1 MTSLPGGYHGR
12 YLRIDLTA
20 QSFAAVPIPESVL
33 RKYIGGTGLGTWLL
47 LGENEGEFDPLG
59 TSAPLIFVFSPL
71 VGSPI
76 TTSAK
81 FAVVAKSPLTNR
93 INDSLASSRFAING
107 KKTGYDAF
115 IIVGKS
121 SQPTVLEIQ
130 PENVRFHHAQNLWGK
145 TIPQTE
151 EILQS
156 QFGTDHD
163 FAVIGPA
170 GENLVHFATISHNRR
185 HAGRGGMGAVM
196 GSKFLKAISICGD
209 RLVTFHDKQR
219 LVEYSKNLSKK
230 SMGPATAK
238 YRELGTIGN
247 LLTFNRLGTLPT
259 RNFQSSTFE
268 NIAAVSPESKP
279 DKFQETQATCAACTI
294 GCEHLFQLSDTKK
307 PVRLEYE
314 NVFALGP
321 MCGISDPQ
329 TVLDASQICDVL
341 GMDTISTGVTIAFAM
356 ECAEKGLWKNC
367 DLKFGDGKQLLKVL
381 GDIGYRRNLGKIL
394 SCGSRHLAASLGE
407 EATSLAPHVKGLEL
421 PGYEP
426 RALQTMA
433 LGFAVGARGADHNRS
448 GAYQVDFSQDVN
460 SEKIGKAEVEKAIR
474 IEDESVLMDSL
485 ILCKFLRGVF
495 DDKISAMAETLQMV
509 TGWEISVSELV
520 DVACRIV
527 NAKKQFNILQGWS
540 PEEDTLPERFFT
552 EPISDGPHRGAVLNK
567 EHFSKLISFYNRSRG
582 WDESGWVSENQ
593 LQDMELELS
602 SVCEKG

>member
-1 MTSLPGGYHGR
+1 MTSPPGGYHGR

-495 DDKISAMAETLQMV
+495 DDKISAMAEMLQMV